1 MRKMGQ
7 DLFETHSTQKILS
20 QWGVKHAECPRSHT
34 SVLNVYETSALKK
47 APNNENG
54 VQNNG
59 RCTPSAIQFMS
70 DQM

>member
-1 MRKMGQ
+1 MLIFPDIYMLHRIQRHEENGAG
-7 DLFETHSTQKILS
+7 L
-20 QWGVKHAECPRSHT
+20 ECPRSHT